1 MNDEQLE
8 LDLPQEEVSE
18 EGLEEDIRRNEERNQ
33 RDYEE
38 NKYRNRELQRRQQ
51 ERENQQPDIPGMF
64 EAGSAAR
71 TLTGLGVEIGGNF
84 FLDAFSFV
92 PGSQQVGS
100 AGLNYLQQLIRG
112 GPISKG
118 EILAAAAASQ
128 IPFLQQSRLIKQGSK
143 FVRVPKNLSKGGKFV
158 RSVARGSTAGAIDSS
173 VRPIIDEKRAPTLGE
188 FTTGVTAG
196 GVLGGMFDLAPS
208 ALKGN
213 LKSDIGEITDDGK
226 KFLGELTG
234 ALTPGPVRIMQGDLI
249 GAATFGGTSSSVF
262 LTNRTR
268 VRVPIDGRQL
278 QIFDVRNYK
287 QWPTIGDE
295 LLERSGDVVP
305 DPTAPNYTQL
315 QRINQQVFRNI
326 YRRLGGGGG
335 AGRAAFYSVVAEN
348 PDFSYVEHLIGKG
361 THMDWYWLLKNA
373 DRNGPDNVRLL
384 LNDPYKQLKDVVE
397 NFGYGTAANNFS
409 GPFLQ
414 NANRQKRLVVDVEMP
429 RQLLSKQ
436 GIPAIAQNQPGN
448 IIIREAGTPSKPG
461 RVIGKFGDY
470 LDVLFRDEA
479 GAIEGLLEQARQ
491 GRPALLKATDRFGRR
506 LAVTNT
512 ELRGPEGRA
521 RRVQLSNNVVRA
533 RYKQW
538 RKELIEE
545 RIQEILDKKNTK
557 LAISKAAAEQ
567 RINARILE
575 DMVNL
580 RQQYPWLGGRARAV
594 EQDLIDA
601 DPSLS
606 EAAIVEN
613 RPKTG
618 LAKEANPR
626 IGRNRGDIKGGGF
639 KKTIKV
645 KFKNGKGGEVIKR
658 TSPDGEVT
666 YYRKKGK
673 GRIDDR
679 EIFASEFTEVTPSQ
693 YAQLPLV

>member
-1 MNDEQLE
+1 M
-8 LDLPQEEVSE
+8 
-18 EGLEEDIRRNEERNQ
+18 NEEEELTDVEERRRYDERVQ
-33 RDYEE
+33 KDYEE
-38 NKYRNRELQRRQQ
+38 IKYRNRELQKQQQQGRQL
-51 ERENQQPDIPGMF
+51 EIPGLEEGEDKKTF
-64 EAGSAAR
+64 LDEGSAFR
-71 TLTGLGVEIGGNF
+71 TVTGLGVEVGGNLL
-84 FLDAFSFV
+84 LDAFSFV
-92 PGSQQVGS
+92 PGSQQAGS
-100 AGLNYLQQLIRG
+100 ALLNLLQQKIRG
-112 GPISKG
+112 GKVSYG
-118 EILAAAAASQ
+118 EIAAAAAASQ
-128 IPFLQQSRLIKQGSK
+128 IPFLQSAKALSR
-143 FVRVPKNLSKGGKFV
+143 GGRFA
-158 RSVARGSTAGAIDSS
+158 RSVGRGATAGAIDSS
-173 VRPIIDEKRAPTLGE
+173 VRPIIDEKRAPTVGE
-188 FTTGVTAG
+188 LATGVTAG
-196 GVLGGMFDLAPS
+196 GVFGGMFDLAPS

-213 LKSDIGEITDDGK
+213 LKSDVSEIADDGK
-226 KFLGELTG
+226 KFLGELTD
-234 ALTPGPVRIMQGDLI
+234 AITPGPVRVMRGDLI

-268 VRVPIDGRQL
+268 IRVPIDGRQL

-315 QRINQQVFRNI
+315 QKINQQVFRNI
-326 YRRLGGGGG
+326 YRRLGGGGSS
-335 AGRAAFYSVVAEN
+335 GRAAFYSVVAEN
-348 PDFSYVEHLIGKG
+348 PDFSYVEHLVGKG
-361 THMDWYWLLKNA
+361 RHMDWYWMLKNA

-397 NFGYGTAANNFS
+397 NFGYGTAATNFD
-409 GPFLQ
+409 GPFLR
-414 NANRQKRLVVDVEMP
+414 NPNRQKRLVVDVEMP

-448 IIIREAGTPSKPG
+448 IIIREAGTPTKPG

-491 GRPALLKATDRFGRR
+491 GRPALLKQTDAFGRR
-506 LAVTNT
+506 LAVTSS
-512 ELRGPEGRA
+512 EYRGQPGRA
-521 RRVQLSNNVVRA
+521 RRVPLTQGVIRA

-545 RIQEILDKKNTK
+545 RIQEILDKKDTK
-557 LAISKAAAEQ
+557 LSISKKAAEQ
-567 RINARILE
+567 RINKRILE
-575 DMVNL
+575 DMEQL
-580 RQQYPWLGGRARAV
+580 RNEYPWLAGRARRV

-601 DPSLS
+601 DPDLS
-606 EAAIVEN
+606 EEAIVEN

-618 LAKEANPR
+618 LAREANPR
-626 IGRNRGDIKGGGF
+626 TGRNRGDKKGGGF
-639 KKTIKV
+639 KQTIKV

-658 TSPDGEVT
+658 TSPEGEVT

-679 EIFASEFTEVTPSQ
+679 EIFSGEFTEVTPSQ

>member
-1 MNDEQLE
+1 M
-8 LDLPQEEVSE
+8 
-18 EGLEEDIRRNEERNQ
+18 NEEERDLESELKEEKDRYERQNQ
-33 RDYEE
+33 EAYDEVTKGNEE
-38 NKYRNRELQRRQQ
+38 LRRRQQ
-51 ERENQQPDIPGMF
+51 EEKDKKTF
-64 EAGSAAR
+64 LDEGSTFR
-71 TLTGLGVEIGGNF
+71 TLTGLGVEVGGNLL
-84 FLDAFSFV
+84 LDAFSFV
-92 PGSQQVGS
+92 PGSQQAGS
-100 AGLNYLQQLIRG
+100 ALLNLLQQKIRG
-112 GPISKG
+112 GKISYG
-118 EILAAAAASQ
+118 EIAAAAAASQ
-128 IPFLQQSRLIKQGSK
+128 IPFLQSAKALTR
-143 FVRVPKNLSKGGKFV
+143 GGRFV
-158 RSVARGSTAGAIDSS
+158 RSVGRGSTAGAIDST
-173 VRPIIDEKRAPTLGE
+173 VRPIIDEKRAPTVGE
-188 FTTGVTAG
+188 FATGVTAG
-196 GVLGGMFDLAPS
+196 GVFGGMFDLAPS

-213 LKSDIGEITDDGK
+213 LKSDVSEITDDGK
-226 KFLGELTG
+226 KFFGELTD
-234 ALTPGPVRIMQGDLI
+234 ALTPGPVRIARGELL
-249 GAATFGGTSSSVF
+249 GAVTGGTTG
-262 LTNRTR
+262 LTPRTPR
-268 VRVPIDGRQL
+268 RQVRVPIDGKQGEL
-278 QIFDVRNYK
+278 FDVRDYK
-287 QWPTIGDE
+287 TYATLGDE
-295 LLERSGDVVP
+295 LIARSEGVVP
-305 DPTAPNYTQL
+305 DPTAPNYAQL

-326 YRRLGGGGG
+326 FRRLGGGG
-335 AGRAAFYSVVAEN
+335 ASGRDAFYSAVAEN

-361 THMDWYWLLKNA
+361 RHMDWYWTLKNA

-414 NANRQKRLVVDVEMP
+414 NPNRQKRLIVGVEMP
-429 RQLLSKQ
+429 KQLLSKQ

-491 GRPALLKATDRFGRR
+491 GRPALLKVTDRFGRP

-512 ELRGPEGRA
+512 ELRGPAGRA
-521 RRVQLSNNVVRA
+521 RRVQLSDSVVRA

-545 RIQEILDKKNTK
+545 RIQEILDKKDSK
-557 LAISKAAAEQ
+557 LAISKKAAEQ

-594 EQDLIDA
+594 EQALIDA

-606 EAAIVEN
+606 ESALVQE

-618 LAKEANPR
+618 LAREANPR
-626 IGRNRGDIKGGGF
+626 TGRNRGDIKGGGF
-639 KKTIKV
+639 KQTIKV

-679 EIFASEFTEVTPSQ
+679 EIFTGEFTEVTPSQ

>member
-1 MNDEQLE
+1 M
-8 LDLPQEEVSE
+8 
-18 EGLEEDIRRNEERNQ
+18 NEEEELTDVEERRRYDERVQ
-33 RDYEE
+33 KEYEE

-51 ERENQQPDIPGMF
+51 QGRQLEIPGLEEGEDKKTF
-64 EAGSAAR
+64 LDEGSAFR
-71 TLTGLGVEIGGNF
+71 TLTGLGVEVGGNLL
-84 FLDAFSFV
+84 LDAFSFV

-100 AGLNYLQQLIRG
+100 AGLNYIQQLIRG

-118 EILAAAAASQ
+118 EIIAAAAASQ
-128 IPFLQQSRLIKQGSK
+128 IPFLQSGKALTR
-143 FVRVPKNLSKGGKFV
+143 GGRFI
-158 RSVARGSTAGAIDSS
+158 RSVGRGSTAGAIDSS
-173 VRPIIDEKRAPTLGE
+173 VRPIIDEKRAPTVGE
-188 FTTGVTAG
+188 FATGVTAG
-196 GVLGGMFDLAPS
+196 GVFGGMFDLAPS

-213 LKSDIGEITDDGK
+213 LKSDVSEIADDGK
-226 KFLGELTG
+226 KFLGELTD
-234 ALTPGPVRIMQGDLI
+234 ALTPSPLRIMQGDLI
-249 GAATFGGTSSSVF
+249 GQVTGGSF
-262 LTNRTR
+262 LQRQSR
-268 VRVPIDGRQL
+268 QRIRVPIDGRQL
-278 QIFDVRNYK
+278 RLFNELDYK

-295 LLERSGDVVP
+295 LLERSGEVVP

-326 YRRLGGGGG
+326 YRRLGGGG
-335 AGRAAFYSVVAEN
+335 ASGRAAFYSVVAEN
-348 PDFSYVEHLIGKG
+348 PDFSYVEHLVAKG
-361 THMDWYWLLKNA
+361 SHMDWYWNVLKNA

-384 LNDPYKQLKDVVE
+384 LNDPYKQLKDVIE
-397 NFGYGTAANNFS
+397 NFGYGNAQNNYS
-409 GPFLQ
+409 GPFLA

-429 RQLLSKQ
+429 KQLLSKQ

-448 IIIREAGTPSKPG
+448 IVIREAGTPTKPG

-491 GRPALLKATDRFGRR
+491 GRPALLKQTDRFGRR
-506 LAVTNT
+506 LAVTSS
-512 ELRGPEGRA
+512 EYRGPEGRA
-521 RRVQLSNNVVRA
+521 RRVPLSQGVIRA

-545 RIQEILDKKNTK
+545 RIQEILDKKDTK
-557 LAISKAAAEQ
+557 LAISKTAAEQ
-567 RINARILE
+567 RINKRILD
-575 DMVNL
+575 DMEQL
-580 RQQYPWLGGRARAV
+580 RNEYPWLAGRARRV

-601 DPSLS
+601 DPDLS
-606 EAAIVEN
+606 EEAIVEN

-618 LAKEANPR
+618 LAREANPR
-626 IGRNRGDIKGGGF
+626 TGRNRGDKKGGGF
-639 KKTIKV
+639 KQTIKV
-645 KFKNGKGGEVIKR
+645 KFKNGKGGEVITR

-679 EIFASEFTEVTPSQ
+679 EIFAGEFTEVTPSQ

>member
-1 MNDEQLE
+1 MSEERDLEKELKEEKDRYERQNQEAYDEVTKGNEE
-8 LDLPQEEVSE
+8 LRRRQEEKDKKTFLDE
-18 EGLEEDIRRNEERNQ
+18 
-33 RDYEE
+33 
-38 NKYRNRELQRRQQ
+38 
-51 ERENQQPDIPGMF
+51 
-64 EAGSAAR
+64 GSAFR
-71 TLTGLGVEIGGNF
+71 TLTGLGVEVGGNLL
-84 FLDAFSFV
+84 LDAFSFV

-100 AGLNYLQQLIRG
+100 AGLNYIQQLIRG

-118 EILAAAAASQ
+118 EIIAAAAASQ
-128 IPFLQQSRLIKQGSK
+128 IPFLQSGKALTR
-143 FVRVPKNLSKGGKFV
+143 GGRFI
-158 RSVARGSTAGAIDSS
+158 RSVGRGSTAGAIDSS
-173 VRPIIDEKRAPTLGE
+173 VRPIIDEKRAPTVGE
-188 FTTGVTAG
+188 FATGVTAG
-196 GVLGGMFDLAPS
+196 GVFGGMFDLAPS

-213 LKSDIGEITDDGK
+213 LKSDVSEIADDGK
-226 KFLGELTG
+226 KFLGELTD
-234 ALTPGPVRIMQGDLI
+234 ALTPSPLRIMQGDLI
-249 GAATFGGTSSSVF
+249 GQVTGGSF
-262 LTNRTR
+262 LQRQSR
-268 VRVPIDGRQL
+268 QRIRVPIDGRQL
-278 QIFDVRNYK
+278 RLFNELDYK

-295 LLERSGDVVP
+295 LLERSGEVVP

-326 YRRLGGGGG
+326 YRRLGGGG
-335 AGRAAFYSVVAEN
+335 ASGRAAFYSVVAEN
-348 PDFSYVEHLIGKG
+348 PDFSYVEHLVAKG
-361 THMDWYWLLKNA
+361 SHMDWYWNVLKNA

-384 LNDPYKQLKDVVE
+384 LNDPYKQLKDVIE
-397 NFGYGTAANNFS
+397 NFGYGNAQNNYS
-409 GPFLQ
+409 GPFLA

-429 RQLLSKQ
+429 KQLLSKQ

-448 IIIREAGTPSKPG
+448 IVIREAGTPTKPG

-491 GRPALLKATDRFGRR
+491 GRPALLKQTDRFGRR
-506 LAVTNT
+506 LAVTSS
-512 ELRGPEGRA
+512 EYRGPEGRA
-521 RRVQLSNNVVRA
+521 RRVPLSQGVIRA

-545 RIQEILDKKNTK
+545 RIQEILDKKDTK
-557 LAISKAAAEQ
+557 LAISKTAAEQ
-567 RINARILE
+567 RINKRILD
-575 DMVNL
+575 DMEQL
-580 RQQYPWLGGRARAV
+580 RNEYPWLAGRARRV

-601 DPSLS
+601 DPDLS
-606 EAAIVEN
+606 EEAIVEN

-618 LAKEANPR
+618 LAREANPR
-626 IGRNRGDIKGGGF
+626 TGRNRGDKKGGGF
-639 KKTIKV
+639 KQTIKV

-679 EIFASEFTEVTPSQ
+679 EIFAGEFTEVTPSQ